1 MAIDIWGMMLEY
13 MKQDIFLLGVLCIE
27 PKKYIIHNLK
37 IWLSTCSLPKA
48 LLVVGILA
56 FSFQSWISKI
66 VVCCSRIHVSYFYLQ
81 YIVVVLVLCC
91 FLFEVLGLVGFLLIH
106 MTGPLFFKRDCYST
120 IAFMFTISLER
131 KKTSLC

>member
-48 LLVVGILA
+48 LLVVGIPA
-56 FSFQSWISKI
+56 FSCQSWIFKM
-66 VVCCSRIHVSYFYLQ
+66 VVCCSRILVSCFHLQ
-81 YIVVVLVLCC
+81 FIVVVLVLCC
-91 FLFEVLGLVGFLLIH
+91 FLFEVVGLVGFLLIH
-106 MTGPLFFKRDCYST
+106 MIDFLFLESE
-120 IAFMFTISLER
+120 IAIALVYLSSLFH
-131 KKTSLC
+131 